1 MLDKLFGFRRSGL
14 LPHRLFPD
22 TILAKIANRS
32 LPDGEFLAT
41 NHAFLTIFGHK
52 KPPLP
57 RFADYLTILI
67 CDGLSRMIS
76 SPY

>member
-32 LPDGEFLAT
+32 LPDGEFWPQT
-41 NHAFLTIFGHK
+41 MHFLLSSVTK
-52 KPPLP
+52 NL
-57 RFADYLTILI
+57 RFPGSLI
-67 CDGLSRMIS
+67 T
-76 SPY
+76 